1 MRTHTDYLDG
11 AAMVIKKALEGRIS
25 PVNFLLIV
33 GFFSSLVL
41 LYISLHVHFQT
52 LSGQINSGVLRADKL
67 SEEKIFLT
75 AEHNRLTSPDRIIPL
90 VQELGLKA
98 GSMEEMKRVACYDD
112 RKQLR
117 KEAAWWAQAGVT
129 GSDTYMPAG
138 KPEK

>member
-1 MRTHTDYLDG
+1 MRTHTDYMDD

-25 PVNFLLIV
+25 PMNFLLIV

-52 LSGQINSGVLRADKL
+52 LSGQINSGMVQAEKL
-67 SEEKIFLT
+67 GEEKILLT

-98 GSMEEMKRVACYDD
+98 GSTEEVTRIACYDN
-112 RKQLR
+112 RKQFR
-117 KEAAWWAQAGVT
+117 KEAVRWAQAGLGESGT
-129 GSDTYMPAG
+129 SMPGG
-138 KPEK
+138 KLEK